1 MGEITHLESIKG
13 LWKGLDIVL
22 IMLFLFVVGTVTIFS
37 PSLVITVGGFLLLF
51 NRLKMGRITLMQAI
65 ISCVV
70 LALAGS
76 VLSWLTS
83 AHVPDLS
90 WRYFFNNSWGMMIV
104 AGVFCMLAGWYI
116 YKTVE
121 REISEFRQRNVAP
134 GKVLF
139 WHVLFIFLLTIS
151 LNLVLSASVNLT
163 AKLLGACYFPTLP
176 DLSQL
181 WLDGQKMDIQKAILR
196 TEDFGCG
203 WSLSYQSSQ
212 QGVSEIDSP
221 TATQMYS
228 RSIYFRY
235 FNHESK
241 VTAYSDI
248 DHEVWIEPELA
259 NLPEFTRKPDN
270 IDLAT
275 KTPIDLPSINLTP
288 PPDLM
293 KVSCL
298 GYNKDK
304 FATYCQVF
312 IVRGSVV
319 SRLVFESSNLPRDE
333 YWALFTKVIQN
344 TDKRIQAYQR
354 ELELPIH

>member
-1 MGEITHLESIKG
+1 MEKITKIESLKG

-37 PSLVITVGGFLLLF
+37 PSFVITVGGVLLLF

-70 LALAGS
+70 LALAGFA
-76 VLSWLTS
+76 LSWLAS

-90 WRYFFNNSWGMMIV
+90 WRYFLNNSWGMMIV

-121 REISEFRQRNVAP
+121 LETSEFRQRNIAP
-134 GKVLF
+134 VKVLF
-139 WHVLFIFLLTIS
+139 WQVLFIFLLTIS
-151 LNLVLSASVNLT
+151 LSIVFSASANFI
-163 AKLLGACYFPTLP
+163 AKLLGVCYFPTLP

-181 WLDGQKMDIQKAILR
+181 WLDEQKMDIQKAILR

-203 WSLSYQSSQ
+203 WSLSYQSSER
-212 QGVSEIDSP
+212 GVSEIDSP
-221 TATQMYS
+221 TATPMYS
-228 RSIYFRY
+228 RAIYFRY
-235 FNHESK
+235 FNPESRI
-241 VTAYSDI
+241 TAYSDI
-248 DHEVWIEPELA
+248 DHEIWIETEFA
-259 NLPEFTRKPDN
+259 NLPEFARMPDN

-275 KTPIDLPSINLTP
+275 KTPIDLPSINLPP

-298 GYNKDK
+298 GYDKDK
-304 FATYCQVF
+304 TATYCQIF
-312 IVRGSVV
+312 IVRGTVV
-319 SRLVFESSNLPRDE
+319 SRLVFDAANLPHDE